1 MESPTP
7 VLIAAVVDDAE
18 RPALVAASEQ
28 LSECLSAASGVLWPV
43 GIRLLDSIADIQRP
57 TVIITSLLP
66 EVARADEP
74 ISLTEARWRRDLSKL
89 MELAV
94 PSVFVCTVFRFVA
107 KQSKPGQ
114 LDARPRKLE
123 RIRLLNLLAA
133 QLSHDIGINVIDI
146 DSIFA
151 HAGARQMQT
160 DYRLAGAVA
169 AEVAAY
175 TIVVGILAV
184 GLDDIIPIDVQERA
198 REYQGEFLRIN
209 DIINRRLKQRQLAQR
224 WA

>member
-28 LSECLSAASGVLWPV
+28 LSECLSATSGVRWPV
-43 GIRLLDSIADIQRP
+43 GIRLLDSIADIQKP

-74 ISLTEARWRRDLSKL
+74 ISMTEARWRRDLSKL
-89 MELAV
+89 MKLAV
-94 PSVFVCTVFRFVA
+94 SSVFVCTVFRSVA
-107 KQSKPGQ
+107 NKPKPGQ
-114 LDARPRKLE
+114 PDARSRTLE

-133 QLSHDIGINVIDI
+133 QLSHDTGINVIDI

-151 HAGARQMQT
+151 HIGARHMQT
-160 DYRLAGAVA
+160 DYCLGGAVA

-175 TIVVGILAV
+175 TIVVGILAI
-184 GLDDIIPIDVQERA
+184 GLDDIIPPDVQERA
-198 REYQGEFLRIN
+198 REYQGDFLRIN
-209 DIINRRLKQRQLAQR
+209 DIVSRRLKQRQLAQR